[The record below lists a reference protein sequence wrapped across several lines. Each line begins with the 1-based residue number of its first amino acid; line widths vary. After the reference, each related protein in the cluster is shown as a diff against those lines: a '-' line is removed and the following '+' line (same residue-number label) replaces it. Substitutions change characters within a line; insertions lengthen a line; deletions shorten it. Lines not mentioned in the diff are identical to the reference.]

1 MNRSVQSGN
10 ILATAARVAKATA
23 GKLVAGDPQTICVA
37 VGTDSRTPLD
47 DSLFVALSGENFDGA
62 DFCAGAV
69 SNGARIVVVTHPAWS
84 RGLPGDLQRAAV
96 VAVDDTLR
104 ALGDLAAWHRSTFPV
119 RMVGITGSNGKT
131 STKEMTAAVLGGAPG
146 VLSNQGNLNNLV
158 GMPRSLLSLGA
169 EHHHAVME
177 MGMNHPG
184 EIERLAQ
191 IARPQIGVLTNVH
204 PVHLEGLGSIQAVAE
219 AKGELLEALPGE
231 GVAVL
236 NADDPYVLKQAARTR
251 ARRVTFGRSP
261 GAEVRVVAARQD
273 AESMNVELE
282 IPDGSLKVRIDRPGL
297 HNALNAAAAAAVG
310 LVAGIEPDRIA
321 ERLEKAPLPALRM
334 ERLDLGSGRL
344 LVDCYNANPR
354 SVEAA
359 LSTLR
364 DLAGVAGGPSFAVL
378 GDMRELG
385 PASAELHHKIGLAAA
400 GSGLSGL
407 CTFGSEAGA
416 IAGGARE
423 GDLDPVLET
432 ESIDEATDWSRER
445 LRAGGWVLIKGS
457 RAMRME
463 RIAETIAEEY
473 GVSWRKG

>member
-1 MNRSVQSGN
+1 MSRPVQSGD
-10 ILATAARVAKATA
+10 ILATAAQVAKATA
-23 GKLVAGDPQTICVA
+23 GKLVAGDPQATCAA
-37 VGTDSRTPLD
+37 VGTDSRAPLA

-84 RGLPGDLQRAAV
+84 RGLKGGLQDTAV

-104 ALGDLAAWHRSTFPV
+104 ALGDLAAWRRSAFQV
-119 RMVGITGSNGKT
+119 RLVGITGSNGKT

-146 VLSNQGNLNNLV
+146 VLSNRGNLNNLV
-158 GMPRSLLSLGA
+158 GMPRSLLSLRA

-177 MGMNHPG
+177 MGMNSPG

-204 PVHLEGLGSIQAVAE
+204 PVHLEGLGSLQAVAE

-231 GVAVL
+231 CVAVL

-251 ARRVTFGRSP
+251 ARQVTFGRNPS
-261 GAEVRVVAARQD
+261 AAVRVVSARQD
-273 AESMNVELE
+273 AESVNVDLEL
-282 IPDGSLKVRIDRPGL
+282 PDGLLKVRIGRPGL

-310 LVAGIEPDRIA
+310 MVEGIEPDRIA
-321 ERLEKAPLPALRM
+321 ERLEKVSLPALRM
-334 ERLDLGSGRL
+334 ERLQLGPGRL

-364 DLAGVAGGPSFAVL
+364 DLAQGTSFAVL

-385 PASAELHHKIGLAAA
+385 EASAELHHKTGLAAA

-407 CTFGSEAGA
+407 CTFGKEAGA
-416 IAGGARE
+416 IAQGARE
-423 GDLDPVLET
+423 GGLDPVVET
-432 ESIDEATDWSRER
+432 ESIDEATGWTRER
-445 LRAGGWVLIKGS
+445 LQAGGWVLIKGS

-473 GVSWRKG
+473 GVSWRKE